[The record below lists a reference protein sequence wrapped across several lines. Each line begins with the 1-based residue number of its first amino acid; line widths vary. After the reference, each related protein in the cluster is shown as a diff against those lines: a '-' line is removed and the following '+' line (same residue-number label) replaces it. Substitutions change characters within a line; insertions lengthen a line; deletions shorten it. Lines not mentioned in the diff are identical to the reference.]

1 MKFNCGVR
9 VWLSVVTVA
18 LIMAAMQLP
27 HTAWADVTYGT
38 FTKDSYGHQ
47 MDTQPAYTPFKMI
60 GKDLAA
66 PDPDHPGQYAA
77 SPMQKPSD
85 VYISASDEIY
95 VADTGNNRIVKFDKD
110 GNFQRYYELA
120 ENPLNAPQ
128 GVFVDDKGD
137 LLIADTGNKRV
148 VRLSSSGQ
156 LLKEYKRPESG
167 NVPEELKFDPIKV
180 AADKRGY
187 IYIVTM
193 GGYYGLVQLN
203 PEGEFQRFYGANSA
217 PFSFIDSL
225 KRALYTREMYENET
239 SKIPPAVNNLAI
251 DDGGFI
257 YTVTNGAA
265 VEAEQI
271 KKLNFQGENIL
282 AQYNKFG
289 TAKQSFGEYNWYDI
303 RYVGGITTP
312 PQLVD
317 VAVDPE
323 GNFTVIDSYYTYLSQ
338 YDANGNLLFYFGGP
352 SSAASS
358 QLGLIKTPVAID
370 MNSKGEIYV
379 LDSQESMLQAYRLSE
394 FGAMVHEA
402 NRLTQEGSYLESEE
416 PWKEVLRLNEQY
428 LPAILGLAQ
437 VAYKKGDYEEAARL
451 FKAAGNDTGYSE
463 SFWQIRLQWFHARFS
478 FFATLLVVAAVLM
491 FLVNR
496 LARGRTPRM
505 IEGFSDRMATRY
517 VLFSQLKQAFVIL
530 RHPID
535 GFTALRF
542 ENKGG
547 YVSACILLVL
557 TGGALLLS
565 EQMTSFAFN
574 PVPPSSI
581 TVTSVLLP
589 FLGLWCGWVV
599 SNYLISS
606 IYRGEGRFKDV
617 FVGSAYALTPFILIG
632 VPLAALSNVMTHA
645 EGAIYDYLRLGMY
658 VWLVFL
664 FIWMVQSLHN
674 YTVGETLLN
683 IMMSLFGLIVLAVLI
698 FLVIGLTNELLIFVH
713 EVYQEVLLR

>member
-1 MKFNCGVR
+1 
-9 VWLSVVTVA
+9 
-18 LIMAAMQLP
+18 
-27 HTAWADVTYGT
+27 
-38 FTKDSYGHQ
+38 
-47 MDTQPAYTPFKMI
+47 
-60 GKDLAA
+60 
-66 PDPDHPGQYAA
+66 
-77 SPMQKPSD
+77 
-85 VYISASDEIY
+85 
-95 VADTGNNRIVKFDKD
+95 
-110 GNFQRYYELA
+110 
-120 ENPLNAPQ
+120 
-128 GVFVDDKGD
+128 
-137 LLIADTGNKRV
+137 
-148 VRLSSSGQ
+148 
-156 LLKEYKRPESG
+156 
-167 NVPEELKFDPIKV
+167 
-180 AADKRGY
+180 
-187 IYIVTM
+187 
-193 GGYYGLVQLN
+193 
-203 PEGEFQRFYGANSA
+203 
-217 PFSFIDSL
+217 
-225 KRALYTREMYENET
+225 MYENET

-303 RYVGGITTP
+303 RYVDGITTP

-323 GNFTVIDSYYTYLSQ
+323 GNFTVVDSYYTYLSQ

-352 SSAASS
+352 SSTASS

-402 NRLTQEGSYLESEE
+402 NRLTQEGRYLDSEE

-463 SFWQIRLQWFHARFS
+463 SFWQIRLQWFQARFS
-478 FFATLLVVAAVLM
+478 FFATLLVVAAVLI

-505 IEGFSDRMATRY
+505 IEGFSDRMDNRY
-517 VLFSQLKQAFVIL
+517 VLFSQIKQAFVIL

-557 TGGALLLS
+557 TGGALLLT

-645 EGAIYDYLRLGMY
+645 EGAIYDYLQLGMY
-658 VWLVFL
+658 IWLVFL

-683 IMMSLFGLIVLAVLI
+683 IIMSLFALIVLAVLI
-698 FLVIGLTNELLIFVH
+698 FLVIGLTNELLIFIH

>member
-1 MKFNCGVR
+1 MKFNGGLR
-9 VWLSVVTVA
+9 VWLSVLTVA
-18 LIMAAMQLP
+18 LILAAVQVP
-27 HTAWADVTYGT
+27 YTAWADVTYGT

-47 MDTQPAYTPFKMI
+47 METQPAYTPFRMI

-66 PDPDHPGQYAA
+66 PDPDHPGQYVA

-110 GNFQRYYELA
+110 GNFQRYYELT
-120 ENPLNAPQ
+120 EDPLNAPQ
-128 GVFVDDKGD
+128 GVFVDDRGD

-203 PEGEFQRFYGANSA
+203 PDGEFQRFYGANSA

-303 RYVGGITTP
+303 RYVDGITTP

-323 GNFTVIDSYYTYLSQ
+323 GNFTVVDSYYTYLSQ

-402 NRLTQEGSYLESEE
+402 NRLTQEGRYLDSEE

-437 VAYKKGDYEEAARL
+437 VAYKKGGYEEAARL

-463 SFWQIRLQWFHARFS
+463 SFWQIRLQWFQARFS
-478 FFATLLVVAAVLM
+478 FFATLLVVAAVLI

-505 IEGFSDRMATRY
+505 IEGFSDRMDNSY
-517 VLFSQLKQAFVIL
+517 VLFSQIKQAFVIL

-658 VWLVFL
+658 IWLVFL

-683 IMMSLFGLIVLAVLI
+683 IIMSLFALIVLAVLI
-698 FLVIGLTNELLIFVH
+698 FLVIGLTNELLIFIH

>member
-1 MKFNCGVR
+1 MKFNCGLR

-66 PDPDHPGQYAA
+66 PDPDHPGQYVA

-148 VRLSSSGQ
+148 VRLSSSGE

-193 GGYYGLVQLN
+193 GGYYGLVQLH
-203 PEGEFQRFYGANSA
+203 PDGEFQRFYGANSA

-251 DDGGFI
+251 DEGGFI

-323 GNFTVIDSYYTYLSQ
+323 GNFTVVDSYYTYLSQ

-402 NRLTQEGSYLESEE
+402 NRLTQEGRYLDSEE

-463 SFWQIRLQWFHARFS
+463 SFWQIRLQWFQARFS
-478 FFATLLVVAAVLM
+478 FFATLLVVAAVLI

-505 IEGFSDRMATRY
+505 IEGFSDRMDNRY
-517 VLFSQLKQAFVIL
+517 VLFSQIKQAFVIL

-645 EGAIYDYLRLGMY
+645 EGAIYDYLQLGMY
-658 VWLVFL
+658 IWLVFL

-683 IMMSLFGLIVLAVLI
+683 IIMSLFALIVLAVLI
-698 FLVIGLTNELLIFVH
+698 FLVIGLTNELLIFIH

>member
-1 MKFNCGVR
+1 MNFNCGLR
-9 VWLSVVTVA
+9 VWLSVLTVA
-18 LIMAAMQLP
+18 LILAAVQVP
-27 HTAWADVTYGT
+27 YTAWADVTYGT

-66 PDPDHPGQYAA
+66 PDPDHPGQYVA

-85 VYISASDEIY
+85 VYISSSDEIY
-95 VADTGNNRIVKFDKD
+95 VADTGNNRIVKFDKV

-120 ENPLNAPQ
+120 EDPLNAPQ

-137 LLIADTGNKRV
+137 ILIADTGNKRV

-203 PEGEFQRFYGANSA
+203 PDGEFQRFYGANSA

-303 RYVGGITTP
+303 RYVDGITTP

-323 GNFTVIDSYYTYLSQ
+323 GNFTVVDSYYTYLSQ

-402 NRLTQEGSYLESEE
+402 NRLTQEGRYLDSEE

-463 SFWQIRLQWFHARFS
+463 SFWQIRLQWFQARFS
-478 FFATLLVVAAVLM
+478 FFATLLVVAAVLI

-505 IEGFSDRMATRY
+505 IEGFSDRMDNRY
-517 VLFSQLKQAFVIL
+517 VLFSQIKQAFVIL

-557 TGGALLLS
+557 TGGALLLT

-645 EGAIYDYLRLGMY
+645 EGAIYDYLQLGMY
-658 VWLVFL
+658 IWLVFL

-683 IMMSLFGLIVLAVLI
+683 IIMSLFGLIVLAVLI
-698 FLVIGLTNELLIFVH
+698 FLVIGLTNELLIFIH

>member
-1 MKFNCGVR
+1 MNFNCGLR
-9 VWLSVVTVA
+9 VWLSVLTVA
-18 LIMAAMQLP
+18 LILAAVQVP
-27 HTAWADVTYGT
+27 YTAWADVTYGT

-66 PDPDHPGQYAA
+66 PDPDHPGQYVA

-85 VYISASDEIY
+85 VYISSSDEIY
-95 VADTGNNRIVKFDKD
+95 VADTGNNRIVKFDKV

-120 ENPLNAPQ
+120 EDPLNAPQ

-137 LLIADTGNKRV
+137 ILIADTGNKRV

-156 LLKEYKRPESG
+156 LLKEYKRSESG

-203 PEGEFQRFYGANSA
+203 PDGEFQRFYGANSA

-303 RYVGGITTP
+303 RYVDGITTP

-323 GNFTVIDSYYTYLSQ
+323 GNFTVVDSYYTYLSQ

-402 NRLTQEGSYLESEE
+402 NRLTQEGRYLDSEE

-463 SFWQIRLQWFHARFS
+463 SFWQIRLQWFQARFS
-478 FFATLLVVAAVLM
+478 FFATLLVVAAVLI

-505 IEGFSDRMATRY
+505 IEGFSDRMDNRY
-517 VLFSQLKQAFVIL
+517 VLFSQIKQAFVIL

-557 TGGALLLS
+557 TGGALLLT

-645 EGAIYDYLRLGMY
+645 EGAIYDYLQLGMY
-658 VWLVFL
+658 IWLVFL

-683 IMMSLFGLIVLAVLI
+683 IIMSLFGLIVLAVLI
-698 FLVIGLTNELLIFVH
+698 FLVIGLTNELLIFIH

>member
-1 MKFNCGVR
+1 MKFNCGLR

-66 PDPDHPGQYAA
+66 PDPDHPGQYVA

-148 VRLSSSGQ
+148 VRLSSSGE

-193 GGYYGLVQLN
+193 GGYYGLVQLH
-203 PEGEFQRFYGANSA
+203 PDGEFQRFYGANSA

-289 TAKQSFGEYNWYDI
+289 TVKQSFGEYNWYDI
-303 RYVGGITTP
+303 RYVDGITTP

-323 GNFTVIDSYYTYLSQ
+323 GNFTVVDSYYTYLSQ

-402 NRLTQEGSYLESEE
+402 NRLTQEGRYLDSEE

-463 SFWQIRLQWFHARFS
+463 SFWQIRLQWFQARFS
-478 FFATLLVVAAVLM
+478 FFATLLVVAAVLI

-505 IEGFSDRMATRY
+505 IEGFSDRMDNRY
-517 VLFSQLKQAFVIL
+517 VLFSQIKQAFVIL

-645 EGAIYDYLRLGMY
+645 EGAIYDYLQLGMY
-658 VWLVFL
+658 IWLVFL

-683 IMMSLFGLIVLAVLI
+683 ILMSLFALIVLAVLI
-698 FLVIGLTNELLIFVH
+698 FLVIGLTNELLIFIH

>member
-1 MKFNCGVR
+1 MKLNGGLR
-9 VWLSVVTVA
+9 VWLSVLTVA
-18 LIMAAMQLP
+18 LILAAVQVP
-27 HTAWADVTYGT
+27 YTAWADVTYGT

-66 PDPDHPGQYAA
+66 PDPDHPGQYVA

-120 ENPLNAPQ
+120 EDPLNAPQ
-128 GVFVDDKGD
+128 GVFVDDQGD

-203 PEGEFQRFYGANSA
+203 PDGEFQRFYGANSA

-303 RYVGGITTP
+303 RYVDGITTP

-323 GNFTVIDSYYTYLSQ
+323 GNFTVVDSYYTYLSQ

-352 SSAASS
+352 SSTASS

-402 NRLTQEGSYLESEE
+402 NRLTQEGRYLDSEE

-463 SFWQIRLQWFHARFS
+463 SFWQIRLQWFQARFS
-478 FFATLLVVAAVLM
+478 FFATLLVVAAVLI

-505 IEGFSDRMATRY
+505 IEGFSDRMDNRY
-517 VLFSQLKQAFVIL
+517 VLFSQIKQAFVIL

-557 TGGALLLS
+557 TGGALLLT

-658 VWLVFL
+658 IWLVFL

-683 IMMSLFGLIVLAVLI
+683 IIMSLFALIVLAVLI
-698 FLVIGLTNELLIFVH
+698 FLVIGLTNELLIFIH

>member
-1 MKFNCGVR
+1 MKFNCGLR
-9 VWLSVVTVA
+9 AWLSVVSLA
-18 LIMAAMQLP
+18 MILAAVQVP

-47 MDTQPAYTPFKMI
+47 IDTQPAYTPFKMI

-66 PDPDHPGQYAA
+66 PDPDNPGQFVA

-85 VYISASDEIY
+85 VYISESDEIY

-110 GNFQRYYELA
+110 GNFERYYELA

-128 GVFVDDKGD
+128 GVFVDEKGHIF
-137 LLIADTGNKRV
+137 IADTGNKRV
-148 VRLSSSGQ
+148 VRLSASSQ
-156 LLKEYKRPESG
+156 LLKEYKRPESS
-167 NVPEELKFDPIKV
+167 NVPEELKYDPIKV

-203 PEGEFQRFYGANSA
+203 PDGEFQRFYGANAA
-217 PFSFIDSL
+217 PFSFIDSI
-225 KRALYTREMYENET
+225 KRAFYTREMYENET

-257 YTVTNGAA
+257 YTVTNGAE

-289 TAKQSFGEYNWYDI
+289 TAKKSFGEYNWYDI
-303 RYVGGITTP
+303 RYVDGITTP
-312 PQLVD
+312 PQIVD
-317 VAVDPE
+317 VSVDSE
-323 GNFTVIDSYYTYLSQ
+323 GNFTVVDSYYTYLSQ

-352 SSAASS
+352 SSSASS
-358 QLGLIKTPVAID
+358 QLGLIKTPAAID
-370 MNSKGEIYV
+370 INSRGEIYV
-379 LDSQESMLQAYRLSE
+379 LDSQESILQAYRLSE

-402 NRLTQEGSYLESEE
+402 NRLTQEGRYLESEK

-437 VAYKKGDYEEAARL
+437 VAYKKGEYEEAARL
-451 FKAAGNDTGYSE
+451 FKIAGNDAGYSE
-463 SFWQIRLQWFHARFS
+463 SFWQIRLQWFQARFS
-478 FFATLLVVAAVLM
+478 FFATLFAIAAV
-491 FLVNR
+491 FIFVVNR
-496 LARGRTPRM
+496 LARGRINRM
-505 IEGFSDRMATRY
+505 MEGFSNRMDDRY
-517 VLFSQLKQAFVIL
+517 LLFSQLKQAFVIL

-557 TGGALLLS
+557 TGSALLLS

-574 PVPPSSI
+574 PVSPSSV

-632 VPLAALSNVMTHA
+632 FPLAALSNVMTHA
-645 EGAIYDYLRLGMY
+645 EGAIYDYLQLGMY
-658 VWLVFL
+658 IWLAFL

-674 YTVGETLLN
+674 YTVGETLMN
-683 IMMSLFGLIVLAVLI
+683 MIMSLFALIVLAVLI
-698 FLVIGLTNELLIFVH
+698 FLVIGLTNELLVFVH